1 MKMNKFKIT
10 TLLLSTL
17 LLASC
22 DGDGGGASH
31 SGNPSGGGSSDNSTD
46 SGNPDTTK
54 KAPSINAG
62 ADQSVERKSSVT
74 IASVG
79 TDADGRI
86 VSYLWS
92 QISGTNVDMDKVD
105 KPNVSF
111 TAPDISTPETLK
123 FNVLVTDNDGLTASD
138 QVDIHVGIPVK
149 ATGKLRMPKI
159 VYVASVSRGEV
170 VISWQPTL
178 NSDETEL
185 QAGVSYSIHAS
196 QTENF
201 SPEPQ
206 TLKKT
211 EVTELNTVVTGLEP
225 NKTYYFSMVAENS
238 TDQSV
243 SGEKKVIVSNT
254 KIKLIDG
261 IKAVKNSEIK
271 SSLKDIT
278 DGKLKLD
285 SSDDLNAGDIIVDE
299 KTGMAV
305 RIKSVDSKST
315 AETEPANLG
324 SIFDSVDGDWSA
336 GGRFKADLK

>member
-1 MKMNKFKIT
+1 MKMNQFKT
-10 TLLLSTL
+10 TILLLSTL

-22 DGDGGGASH
+22 GGG
-31 SGNPSGGGSSDNSTD
+31 GGGSDSPTD
-46 SGNPDTTK
+46 DGNPDTTK

-62 ADQSVERKSSVT
+62 VDQSVEEKSSVT

-86 VSYLWS
+86 VSYLWK
-92 QISGTNVDMDKVD
+92 QTSGTNIEMDRLD

-111 TAPDISTPETLK
+111 TAPDISIPETLK
-123 FNVLVTDNDGLTASD
+123 FDLLVTDDDGLTASD
-138 QVDIHVGIPVK
+138 QVDIHVGVSIES
-149 ATGKLRMPKI
+149 TGVLRMPKI

-170 VISWQPTL
+170 VVNWQPTL

-185 QAGVSYSIHAS
+185 QTGVSYSIHAS

-211 EVTELNTVVTGLEP
+211 KVTELNTVVTGLES
-225 NKTYYFSMVAENS
+225 NKAYYFIMVAENG
-238 TDQSV
+238 TDQSI
-243 SGEKKVIVSNT
+243 SGEKKIVVSNT
-254 KIKLIDG
+254 EIKLIDG

-299 KTGMAV
+299 ETGMAV
-305 RIKSVDSKST
+305 RIKSVDSEST

-324 SIFDSVDGDWSA
+324 SIFDSIEGDWSA
-336 GGRFKADLK
+336 GGRFKANLK